1 VVTAASSGTWS
12 GGETSAQTRASPP
25 NGTLPEVGTFY
36 QDFRVELARW
46 EKRYAGRPREELLKL
61 AFLSLER
68 EQLVT
73 VTYHDDLL
81 SKRLAALPLEAP
93 TRELFRHALAF
104 TWKDEEMHAVYV
116 RGLLWR
122 EGSFTARL
130 RANWHFLAG
139 LLAGWATF
147 VQQHVS
153 WREAP
158 LSRALS
164 TATLWGGLLT
174 GTAPPSVRQHLRYH
188 SFRDFCAFNIDAEK
202 TAALSWERLAVLG
215 RQAGIEAG
223 TVELFERIREDELQH
238 EKLFALLADS
248 LSADDRLKEGLGV
261 DALAGRIG
269 ALHPGFL
276 PWSRRTA
283 EARHVLGSGGRVSVT
298 EGGAS
303 REEAL
308 ERALNEAGLW
318 TLLEARAKAL
328 GKQIAE
334 LRVAVKT
341 SFMLG
346 VHRGDPSM
354 IVAPESLSA
363 LVHALRAKGVTDVA
377 VLEAPTGYDRFHQ
390 GRTVAEV
397 ARYFGFQG
405 GYRLVDAAS
414 EQVPASYPR
423 GMVPATISA
432 TWRDADVRLVLGK
445 LRSHPVKGALL
456 GLSTLE
462 GLGMRPDAFHFA
474 ERPATPEIAMV
485 TLAHE
490 YPPHFSVLDAWS
502 GLPDGLAGMLG
513 AKRTLAPGRWY
524 AGADALAVDLVAA
537 RHAGIPDP
545 YTSRPLRTAIHWF
558 GDPRQQLEVSG
569 RDAPI
574 PGWRRPFGGGF
585 AHALAFL
592 AAFVYA
598 HASGRG
604 ALFVPSVDEQAFPPR
619 SRPGP
624 LLRLGKRVM
633 RWFFKLPTLP
643 STGAS

>member
-1 VVTAASSGTWS
+1 
-12 GGETSAQTRASPP
+12 
-25 NGTLPEVGTFY
+25 VGTFY
-36 QDFRVELARW
+36 GDFCAELARW

-81 SKRLAALPLEAP
+81 SKRIATLPLDAP
-93 TRELFRHALAF
+93 TRELLRHALAF

-122 EGSFTARL
+122 EGSFAVRL
-130 RANWHFLAG
+130 RANWHFLTG

-158 LSRALS
+158 LSRAIS

-188 SFRDFCAFNIDAEK
+188 SFRDFCAFNVDAEK
-202 TAALSWERLAVLG
+202 TATLSWDRLAALG
-215 RQAGIEAG
+215 RQAGIEVVS
-223 TVELFERIREDELQH
+223 VELFERIREDELQH

-248 LSADDRLKEGLGV
+248 LTADDRLREDLSA
-261 DALAGRIG
+261 DALARRIG
-269 ALHPGFL
+269 TLHQGFL
-276 PWSRRTA
+276 PWSQRTA
-283 EARHVLGSGGRVSVT
+283 EARHVLGSGGCVSVT
-298 EGGAS
+298 EGSAS
-303 REEAL
+303 REEGL
-308 ERALNEAGLW
+308 GRALNEAGLW
-318 TLLEARAKAL
+318 ALLEARAKTL
-328 GKQIAE
+328 GKQVAE

-363 LVHALRAKGVTDVA
+363 LVNALRSQGVTDVA
-377 VLEAPTGYDRFHQ
+377 VLEAPTGYDRLYQ
-390 GRTVAEV
+390 RRTVAEV
-397 ARYFGFQG
+397 ARYFGFTG
-405 GYRLVDAAS
+405 EYRLVDAAS
-414 EQVPASYPR
+414 DQVPASYPR

-432 TWRDADVRLVLGK
+432 TWRDADVRIVLGK
-445 LRSHPVKGALL
+445 LRSHPVQGAML

-462 GLGMRPDAFHFA
+462 GLGMRSDAFHFA
-474 ERPATPEIAMV
+474 ERSATPEIAMV
-485 TLAHE
+485 TLANE

-502 GLPDGLAGMLG
+502 GTPDGLAGMLG

-537 RHAGIPDP
+537 RHVGISDP
-545 YTSRPLRTAIHWF
+545 YASKPLRTAIHWF
-558 GDPRQQLEVSG
+558 GDPRPHLEVSG
-569 RDAPI
+569 REAPI
-574 PGWRRPFGGGF
+574 AGWRRPFRVGF

-604 ALFVPSVDEQAFPPR
+604 ALFVPSVDEKAFPPL
-619 SRPGP
+619 SRPSP
-624 LLRLGKRVM
+624 LLRLGRRVM

-643 STGAS
+643 TAGAS

>member
-1 VVTAASSGTWS
+1 
-12 GGETSAQTRASPP
+12 
-25 NGTLPEVGTFY
+25 VGSFY
-36 QDFRVELARW
+36 GDFRAELARW

-68 EQLVT
+68 EQLVR

-81 SKRLAALPLEAP
+81 SKRIATLPLDPP
-93 TRELFRHALAF
+93 TRELLRHALAY
-104 TWKDEEMHAVYV
+104 TWKDEEMHAVYI

-122 EGSFTARL
+122 EGSFTVRL
-130 RANWHFLAG
+130 RANWHFLTG

-147 VQQHVS
+147 VQQHMS

-158 LSRALS
+158 LSRAFS
-164 TATLWGGLLT
+164 TMTLWGGLLT

-188 SFRDFCAFNIDAEK
+188 SFRDFCAFNVDAEK
-202 TAALSWERLAVLG
+202 TAALSWERLAALG
-215 RQAGIEAG
+215 RQARIEAG
-223 TVELFERIREDELQH
+223 SVELFERVHEDEVQH

-248 LSADDRLKEGLGV
+248 LTADDRLSEGLSAE
-261 DALAGRIG
+261 ALAGRIG
-269 ALHPGFL
+269 TIHPGFV
-276 PWSRRTA
+276 PWNQRTA
-283 EARHVLGSGGRVSVT
+283 EARHVLGSGGRVSVS

-303 REEAL
+303 CEEGL
-308 ERALNEAGLW
+308 TRALDEAGLGP
-318 TLLEARAKAL
+318 LLEARAKAL
-328 GKQIAE
+328 GKQVAE

-354 IVAPESLSA
+354 IVAPEALAA
-363 LVHALRAKGVTDVA
+363 LVQALRSQGVTNVA
-377 VLEAPTGYDRFHQ
+377 VLEAPTGYDRFYQ
-390 GRTVAEV
+390 RRTVAEV

-405 GYRLVDAAS
+405 DYRLVDAGS
-414 EQVPASYPR
+414 DQVPANFPR

-432 TWRDADVRLVLGK
+432 TWRDADVRIVLGK
-445 LRSHPVKGALL
+445 LRSHPVQMAML
-456 GLSTLE
+456 GLSALE
-462 GLGMRPDAFHFA
+462 GLGMRADAFHFA
-474 ERPATPEIAMV
+474 ERPASPEIAVV

-537 RHAGIPDP
+537 RHVGISDP
-545 YTSRPLRTAIHWF
+545 YASSLLRAAIHWF
-558 GDPRQQLEVSG
+558 GDPRPHLQVSG
-569 RDAPI
+569 TDAPI
-574 PGWRRPFGGGF
+574 AGWRRPFRAGF

-604 ALFVPSVDEQAFPPR
+604 ALFVPSVDEKAFPPL

-624 LLRLGKRVM
+624 LLRLGRRGM

-643 STGAS
+643 ISGES